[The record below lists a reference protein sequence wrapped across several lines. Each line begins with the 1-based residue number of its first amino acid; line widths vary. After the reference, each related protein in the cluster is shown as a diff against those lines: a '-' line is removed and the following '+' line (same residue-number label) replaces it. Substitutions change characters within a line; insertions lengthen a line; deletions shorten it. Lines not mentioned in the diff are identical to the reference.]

1 MEIQFLETDVMR
13 IVKLKRISNVLEEI
27 NMDLMNALK
36 FVEMG
41 SIMESMN
48 AMIGILKTGMVVT
61 QHALLRLVGIA

>member
-1 MEIQFLETDVMR
+1 MR